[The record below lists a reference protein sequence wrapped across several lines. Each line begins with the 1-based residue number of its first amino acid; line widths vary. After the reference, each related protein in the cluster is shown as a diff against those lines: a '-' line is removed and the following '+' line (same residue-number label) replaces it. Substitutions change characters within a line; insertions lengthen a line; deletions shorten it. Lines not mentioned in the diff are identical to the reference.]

1 MNEAFPDPM
10 TDVPEDLTT
19 VGQHQ
24 GNDPPTETGQEVRSP
39 QGPDPATKSAEPTPA
54 LFQVVR
60 ASDPDRIQ
68 VRVHSPRTEVP
79 SPEKG
84 SDELGQHRTVDSL
97 RDTLTDADID
107 GRTAVFEDAEDDRV
121 LTDSQV
127 TPDHAWI
134 GRPRFETITFFADE
148 DAAAEYVRGLDAS
161 SPSS

>member
-1 MNEAFPDPM
+1 M

-19 VGQHQ
+19 VGRHH
-24 GNDPPTETGQEVRSP
+24 GNDPPAETGQEVRSP
-39 QGPDPATKSAEPTPA
+39 QGPDPETKSAEPTPA

-68 VRVHSPRTEVP
+68 VRVYSPRAEVP
-79 SPEKG
+79 APEDG
-84 SDELGQHRTVDSL
+84 SEELGRHRTVDRL
-97 RDTLTDADID
+97 RDTLTDADIA
-107 GRTAVFEDAEDDRV
+107 GQSAVFEDVEAHRV

-148 DAAAEYVRGLDAS
+148 DAAAEYVRGLDAP